1 MAQPLKFS
9 AEMYLWKSDASWYFV
24 TLPHEVS
31 DEIDFRYVGP
41 KRGFGSIRVRVRVGD
56 TTWDTSV
63 FPSKEA
69 ESFVLPVK
77 SQVREAE
84 ALELRQ
90 SIDFELE
97 VRDQ

>member
-1 MAQPLKFS
+1 
-9 AEMYLWKSDASWYFV
+9 MYLWKSDASWYFV
-24 TLPHEVS
+24 TLPHEAS

-41 KRGFGSIRVRVRVGD
+41 KRGFGSIRVRVTVGD

-77 SQVREAE
+77 AQVRKAE
-84 ALELRQ
+84 ELGLGRL
-90 SIDFELE
+90 IDFELE